1 MLWLNTSWDGRQ
13 EDGRTEVCCVTARGG
28 DRHRQKPKCRL
39 QTGVAQDWS
48 SDGIF
53 GFRKLRDSWDS
64 PPFSGN
70 PNVRCLVTFVIN
82 TAVTCDVTPRCW
94 VNVYRRYEWT
104 CCFHYQCRS
113 DSSTH
118 IMKRVRSL
126 QLYSASPTRR
136 HFPVNQCIRVSFSAM
151 SWNAYTSVCC
161 LGCAECVIP
170 YVNMAIEDTILLYY
184 WYKNSGRKAHHAS
197 RFCEFELNLRKKLVK
212 CNIWSIA
219 IYGAETWTLRK
230 VDQKYL
236 AKFWNVML
244 EKDGEDQLD
253 RSCEKWGIITQSQ
266 GGEEYPTYNT

>member
-1 MLWLNTSWDGRQ
+1 MLWLNTSVGRPTGRWQDWGLLCDGKGWWSSSS
-13 EDGRTEVCCVTARGG
+13 ETEVS
-28 DRHRQKPKCRL
+28 
-39 QTGVAQDWS
+39 VANWS
-48 SDGIF
+48 SSGLVQRQDFWVPQTEGVF
-53 GFRKLRDSWDS
+53 FFFVNSWES
-64 PPFSGN
+64 LPFSGN

-94 VNVYRRYEWT
+94 VNVYQRYEWT

-184 WYKNSGRKAHHAS
+184 W
-197 RFCEFELNLRKKLVK
+197 C
-212 CNIWSIA
+212 
-219 IYGAETWTLRK
+219 
-230 VDQKYL
+230 
-236 AKFWNVML
+236 
-244 EKDGEDQLD
+244 
-253 RSCEKWGIITQSQ
+253 
-266 GGEEYPTYNT
+266 